1 VPWIEIYGTEGTLSV
16 PDPNGFGGTVRL
28 FTADSGE
35 WREAPV
41 SGYYTGN
48 DRGLGLADMASAI
61 RSGRPHRANG
71 QLAFHVLDIMM
82 GIYDAWE
89 ARSFVTLEST
99 CERPQPMPADLK
111 PGQID

>member
-1 VPWIEIYGTEGTLSV
+1 MVTSRGAAER
-16 PDPNGFGGTVRL
+16 PDLLKPDVYKRQ
-28 FTADSGE
+28 
-35 WREAPV
+35 
-41 SGYYTGN
+41 GN

-111 PGQID
+111 LSLIHI